1 MYRIGIQLRDV
12 ALQFRA
18 ISLKDLLQQLTGELF
33 ALIVSDDGNLDFL
46 LMAEILVITHLA
58 RHEGIGSAADG
69 FTKTER
75 SGTAAKSY
83 LTDGTLQ
90 QFIGH
95 HTFHI
100 KRALQ
105 HLNKIAGSH
114 RF

>member
-18 ISLKDLLQQLTGELF
+18 ISLKDLLQQLAGELF

-58 RHEGIGSAADG
+58 RHESIGPAANG
-69 FTKTER
+69 LTKTER
-75 SGTAAKSY
+75 TGTAAKSY
-83 LTDGTLQ
+83 LTDGALQ
-90 QFIGH
+90 QFVGH
-95 HTFHI
+95 HAFHA

-105 HLNKIAGSH
+105 HLDEIGGSH

>member
-18 ISLKDLLQQLTGELF
+18 IAFQDFLQQLAGELF

-58 RHEGIGSAADG
+58 RHKGIGPAMNG
-69 FTKTER
+69 FAKTER
-75 SGTAAKSY
+75 TGTAAKSY
-83 LTDGTLQ
+83 LTDGALQ
-90 QFIGH
+90 QLVGH
-95 HTFHI
+95 HAFHA